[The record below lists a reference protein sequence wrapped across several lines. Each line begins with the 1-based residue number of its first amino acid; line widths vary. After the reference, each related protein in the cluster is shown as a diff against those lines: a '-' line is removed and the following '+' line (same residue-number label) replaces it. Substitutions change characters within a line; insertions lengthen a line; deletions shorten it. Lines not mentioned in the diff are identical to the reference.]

1 MKYFLTFRYVQYAR
15 CIPKQFRKPGDPQTP
30 EPHETLS
37 TREWNE
43 KINTW
48 KSALNIRNQRSAEA
62 SKHLLTPSLTDSDT
76 QASFEKTVGNFAILK
91 LANGKKAFA
100 HISRIWIFKQPM
112 FGGFRALSHPA
123 YKDKININA
132 RSITPI
138 KDVEYQVTYCHAG
151 LFQ

>member
-1 MKYFLTFRYVQYAR
+1 MDY
-15 CIPKQFRKPGDPQTP
+15 D
-30 EPHETLS
+30 TLC
-37 TREWNE
+37 
-43 KINTW
+43 
-48 KSALNIRNQRSAEA
+48 
-62 SKHLLTPSLTDSDT
+62 
-76 QASFEKTVGNFAILK
+76 SFEKNVGSFAILK

-151 LFQ
+151 IYPRSGSGRNSKYIIPQPMQAWINKIVTLE